1 MKTKII
7 KLLAVMLTMFLARD
21 VFAYQTYEGSFYE
34 AEKIKG
40 IYFYKN
46 SSSTEEK
53 PTQAVVYRTTTDRK
67 IVYSIENQ
75 EKVKEG
81 EISDYI
87 NTKES
92 HPVYLSTEQAKR
104 IEALAYFGYGYQDDD
119 YDHTQPK
126 WYAVTQYLIWK
137 TSSSDTECYFVS
149 SATSKTPIYPYNKE
163 IAELN
168 KILEEKLK
176 KPNFENYESIKN
188 LTLEEP
194 TILIDSNNVLNN
206 YYSLLSSDKIS
217 LKKPTSNQII
227 LTAHKEDTYS
237 LYLYRGFMK
246 YGNNYTYY
254 QSDKY
259 PDMIEQGNLDSKSVA
274 LIFYGHAK
282 VEENNTEN
290 ESSKSDNESK
300 EEIESAAEPDSKE
313 EETPE
318 DDEDKTPEGDLNEDE
333 IKQDEE
339 GARED
344 TNLNDEI
351 ESSPELES
359 KEDECPGDDSKNEEN
374 KKDDEELK
382 DDNNSNDEIESG
394 SEPDSKEEKNPEDD
408 ENSKSDEANKTP
420 EDDSSEDENEKDD
433 NEQKE
438 DDHLPITG
446 GESEK
451 DIPNI
456 DDENTSV
463 SKGEDESKEE
473 EPEENNE
480 ENKEDNLENKNETEK
495 EETEMV
501 ETGKDSLEEDV
512 NSKEETDETNENLD
526 TSNEKENVDK
536 TEIPNEDSD
545 TTIDKKEE
553 ETKESADVS
562 DNTSNSSKELDSLKP
577 NEEENKTEYETIEN
591 GSSNNNEI
599 FEDDSKEEIPN
610 VENESEGYQDK
621 ESEHTKVPD
630 TKDEGTSLPKKEDVL
645 NPSKDEEKEEVN
657 VPQIEI
663 MVPSINEE
671 QQQIE
676 NKTELTDNK
685 KTHLD
690 MLESNINE
698 SDYEQ
703 VEVNVPAT
711 DAFVLSIIFYL
722 LSIIGLVFVKYAK

>member
-7 KLLAVMLTMFLARD
+7 KLLALMLTMFLAKD

-46 SSSTEEK
+46 SSATEEK
-53 PTQAVVYRTTTDRK
+53 NNQATIYRTTNGK
-67 IVYSIENQ
+67 IAYSIEDQ
-75 EKVKEG
+75 EQIKG
-81 EISDYI
+81 EEIPDYI

-137 TSSSDTECYFVS
+137 TCLPNIEYNFVS
-149 SATSKTPIYPYNKE
+149 SAISKTPIYPYNKE
-163 IAELN
+163 ITELN
-168 KILEEKLK
+168 NILEEKLK

-194 TILIDSNNVLNN
+194 VTLIDSNNVLKN
-206 YYSLLSSDKIS
+206 YYALLSSDKIS

-254 QSDKY
+254 QSEKY
-259 PDMIEQGNLDSKSVA
+259 SDMLEQGNLDPKSVA

-282 VEENNTEN
+282 VEESNTEN

-300 EEIESAAEPDSKE
+300 EEIESATEPDSKE

-318 DDEDKTPEGDLNEDE
+318 DDEDKAPEGDSNEEE

-339 GARED
+339 VSRED

-351 ESSPELES
+351 ESSPEPES
-359 KEDECPGDDSKNEEN
+359 KEDENPGDDSNNEEN

-382 DDNNSNDEIESG
+382 DDNNSQEEIESD
-394 SEPDSKEEKNPEDD
+394 SEPDSKEEKNPED
-408 ENSKSDEANKTP
+408 ESSKSDEANKTP
-420 EDDSSEDENEKDD
+420 EDDSSEDKNQKDD
-433 NEQKE
+433 NEPKE
-438 DDHLPITG
+438 DDHLSNTG
-446 GESEK
+446 GETEK

-456 DDENTSV
+456 KDENTSV
-463 SKGEDESKEE
+463 SKGENESKEE
-473 EPEENNE
+473 ESEENNE
-480 ENKEDNLENKNETEK
+480 ENEEDNLENKNETEK
-495 EETEMV
+495 E

-512 NSKEETDETNENLD
+512 NSKEETDETNDKPNKE
-526 TSNEKENVDK
+526 ENVDK
-536 TEIPNEDSD
+536 TEIPNE
-545 TTIDKKEE
+545 TEVPKKDLDNMDESKNDEE
-553 ETKESADVS
+553 SK
-562 DNTSNSSKELDSLKP
+562 DNLNVPDDISNSSKEPDSLKP
-577 NEEENKTEYETIEN
+577 DEEENKNEDETIEN
-591 GSSNNNEI
+591 ENSNNNEI
-599 FEDDSKEEIPN
+599 FEDDSKEEISN
-610 VENESEGYQDK
+610 AENESEGYQDK
-621 ESEHTKVPD
+621 ESEYSRVPD
-630 TKDEGTSLPKKEDVL
+630 KKDEVISLPEKEELL
-645 NPSKDEEKEEVN
+645 NPSKDEEKETIN
-657 VPQIEI
+657 IPQIEI
-663 MVPSINEE
+663 NVPSLAEDH

-676 NKTELTDNK
+676 N

-703 VEVNVPAT
+703 VEVEVPAT

-722 LSIIGLVFVKYAK
+722 LSIVGLIFVKYAK